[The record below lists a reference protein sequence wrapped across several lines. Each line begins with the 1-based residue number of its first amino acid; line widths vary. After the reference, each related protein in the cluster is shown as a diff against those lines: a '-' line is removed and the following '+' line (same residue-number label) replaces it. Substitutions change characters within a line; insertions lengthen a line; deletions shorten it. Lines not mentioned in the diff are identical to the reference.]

1 MPTKKPT
8 AAELLTL
15 ITERA
20 EALRKAGVRAVQVDN
35 FSVQFTPYA
44 EPPPPATDAVE
55 EGPFVDPLE
64 DPATYQNGRVP
75 GFTREDDSEL
85 A

>member
-1 MPTKKPT
+1 MPAKKPT
-8 AAELLTL
+8 AAEILTL

-20 EALRKAGVRAVQVDN
+20 EALRKAGVLVVQVDN
-35 FSVQFTPYA
+35 FSVQLVPWS
-44 EPPPPATDAVE
+44 EPPPPATAAVE
-55 EGPFVDPLE
+55 EGPFIDPLE

-75 GFTREDDSEL
+75 GFTRDEDSDL